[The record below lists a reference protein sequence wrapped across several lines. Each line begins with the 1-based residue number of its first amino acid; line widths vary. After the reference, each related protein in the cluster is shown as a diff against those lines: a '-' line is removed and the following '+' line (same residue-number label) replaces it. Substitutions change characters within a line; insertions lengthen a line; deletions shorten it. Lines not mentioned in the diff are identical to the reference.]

1 MDHSKE
7 QMRDMKVWGF
17 LGNKLQVSTVKKE
30 RRKQP
35 AASPEHDYSWTNT
48 ALTHSN
54 SKTIF
59 HMLLFLLTS
68 GFKGDPF
75 PLAQCT
81 REKQN
86 FNPLTLT
93 LTFVLGTLQ
102 QLSHVNTIWHNL
114 EQIVPNCA
122 HLVHCRGNSK
132 NKTTNQAVD
141 SLRVFWEEYY
151 LYTNGIIVRWI

>member
-59 HMLLFLLTS
+59 HMLLFMLTS

-102 QLSHVNTIWHNL
+102 QLSHVNTICSTAG
-114 EQIVPNCA
+114 EID
-122 HLVHCRGNSK
+122 K

>member
-1 MDHSKE
+1 MGVFGGINFKSS
-7 QMRDMKVWGF
+7 Q
-17 LGNKLQVSTVKKE
+17 VKKE

-59 HMLLFLLTS
+59 HMLLFMLTC
-68 GFKGDPF
+68 GFKCDPF

-102 QLSHVNTIWHNL
+102 QLSHVDTIWHDL
-114 EQIVPNCA
+114 EQMCQIVHICSTA
-122 HLVHCRGNSK
+122 GEVDK
-132 NKTTNQAVD
+132 NKTTNEAVD
-141 SLRVFWEEYY
+141 SLRIFREEYY